1 MFTGIVEEVG
11 KVRLH
16 EELEGHHR
24 FEIMAQTVLEGLRLG
39 DSIAINGACLTVVAL
54 SLDSFSVEAVPET
67 LRRTNLGLLKP
78 HDGVNLERALPADG
92 RFGGHIV
99 QGHVEGVGTVV
110 GREDDGSAVRLTVA
124 APTGLSPAIVPQGF
138 IAVDGVSL
146 TVVDCSSEEFT
157 LSIIPFTQSVTTFGS
172 LQIGD
177 TVNIETDILARYV
190 ERLMAARNTWV
201 HSG

>member
-11 KVRLH
+11 KVRLR

-24 FEIMAQTVLEGLRLG
+24 LEITARTVLEGLRLG
-39 DSIAINGACLTVVAL
+39 ESIAINGACLTVVAL

-67 LRRTNLGLLKP
+67 LRRTNLGLLQP
-78 HDGVNLERALPADG
+78 QDGVNLERALPADG

-110 GREDDGSAVRLTVA
+110 DREDDGSAVRLTIA

-146 TVVDCSSEEFT
+146 TVVDCLSERFT
-157 LSIIPFTQSVTTFGS
+157 VSIIPFTQSVTTFGS
-172 LQIGD
+172 LQVGQAL
-177 TVNIETDILARYV
+177 NIETDILARYV
-190 ERLMAARNTWV
+190 ERLLAVRSTSV